1 MTNKPKLTKKI
12 VESCSQFVDFINSI
26 FSVLKDAFMP
36 KKEND
41 SESLFPSH
49 SSSADHENK
58 IELLKR
64 AFEKK
69 KQDRAL
75 RQAILID
82 QNKEIADRIDQIDT
96 DEMDRFS
103 DFETEEDAELNVAE
117 ELGTTEIIPP
127 DGEETRFVAPTQ
139 PIDESNDQKKK
150 DADFYRLAKNYLRP
164 PLDLLEEYDGK
175 QVLTDEEVKTQ
186 SETLQLTLD
195 SFAIDARVI
204 GAIVGPRVTLYKI
217 QPAQGVKVETISQI
231 SQNIAMEM
239 RAVSLRILTPV
250 PGKKY
255 VGIEIPNNKP
265 VVIGIKQQLQS
276 KSWTNNNYMIPTVLG
291 KNISGEDVVLDLAKA
306 PHLLIAGATGSGK
319 SVCLNT
325 MILSLLYQFT
335 PEDLRLILV
344 DPKVVEFS
352 VFHKIPHL
360 VVPII
365 TDTSKVCA
373 TLNWVIKEMEKRY
386 QLLSKVGSRNIEA
399 FNKRGCVASG
409 ETGSDGTFV
418 PAKLPFLVVVID
430 ELADIMMTSKVDVEV
445 SLARIAQLSRAVGIH
460 MIVATQRP
468 SVNVITGIIKA
479 NFPTRIAFQ
488 VTSQI
493 DSRTILDSKGAESL
507 LGRGDMLFS
516 PPGASG
522 LIRIQGPLVSDNE
535 VQYVADFVSNQAE
548 QHFCEDVFE
557 TPSVTEEVEI
567 NEQARLSDQEEEL
580 IAQAIEIVR
589 ESGRASTSYVQR
601 SLRIGYNRAATLME
615 ILEARGIVGPA
626 IGRAPREIL

>member
-1 MTNKPKLTKKI
+1 MANNKKI
-12 VESCSQFVDFINSI
+12 LINIGHGFDKFLDLMKSL
-26 FSVLKDAFMP
+26 FSVLQEAVMP
-36 KKEND
+36 KRENND
-41 SESLFPSH
+41 DLF
-49 SSSADHENK
+49 SSRSAMVDHESK
-58 IELLKR
+58 IKRLKR
-64 AFEKK
+64 EFEKK

-75 RQAILID
+75 RQAIL
-82 QNKEIADRIDQIDT
+82 
-96 DEMDRFS
+96 S
-103 DFETEEDAELNVAE
+103 
-117 ELGTTEIIPP
+117 
-127 DGEETRFVAPTQ
+127 
-139 PIDESNDQKKK
+139 DQKKK
-150 DADFYRLAKNYLRP
+150 IADKIANIHSEAVEPISDQSDSDDLELDSSTAEPLMEEVDSPNEGSCFVPTTELHVESKAEKKKNDSTYRLAQNYQRP
-164 PLDLLEEYDGK
+164 GLELLDDYDGK
-175 QVLTDEEVKTQ
+175 QVLTDAEVETQ
-186 SETLQLTLD
+186 SDTLQLTLD
-195 SFAIDARVI
+195 SFAIDAQVI

-217 QPAQGVKVETISQI
+217 LPAQGVKVETISQI

-239 RAVSLRILTPV
+239 RAISLRILTPV

-276 KSWTNNNYMIPTVLG
+276 KSWTHNNYMIPTVLG

-352 VFHKIPHL
+352 VFHKAPHL
-360 VVPII
+360 IVPII

-386 QLLSKVGSRNIEA
+386 QLLSKVGSRNLEA
-399 FNKRGCVASG
+399 FNKRGCVPEG
-409 ETGSDGTFV
+409 ETVTDGTFV

-430 ELADIMMTSKVDVEV
+430 ELADIMMTSRADVEV

-522 LIRIQGPLVSDNE
+522 LIRIQGPLVSDHE
-535 VQYVADFVSNQAE
+535 VQAVADFVASQAE

-557 TPSVTEEVEI
+557 TPSMTEEVEI

-626 IGRAPREIL
+626 IGRTPREVL

>member
-1 MTNKPKLTKKI
+1 MANDKKNMQKLATGFKKFI
-12 VESCSQFVDFINSI
+12 DFIHAA
-26 FSVLKDAFMP
+26 FSVLQEAFLP
-36 KKEND
+36 KKENNDD
-41 SESLFPSH
+41 SYL
-49 SSSADHENK
+49 SSRDASTDHEYK
-58 IELLKR
+58 ISSLKQK
-64 AFEKK
+64 FEKK

-75 RQAILID
+75 RQAIL
-82 QNKEIADRIDQIDT
+82 A
-96 DEMDRFS
+96 
-103 DFETEEDAELNVAE
+103 
-117 ELGTTEIIPP
+117 
-127 DGEETRFVAPTQ
+127 
-139 PIDESNDQKKK
+139 DQKKDLANK
-150 DADFYRLAKNYLRP
+150 ISQIQSEPIVPFSDLPDDSNFEPESDANEVPSMNTEQIDDDNRFVSSPKTVIEAKNENPNKSTSYRLAKNYQLP
-164 PLDLLEEYDGK
+164 SLELLDAYKDK
-175 QVLTDEEVKTQ
+175 QVLTDDEVKSQ
-186 SETLQLTLD
+186 SDTLQLTLD
-195 SFAIDARVI
+195 SFAIDAQVI

-239 RAVSLRILTPV
+239 RAISLRILTPV

-255 VGIEIPNNKP
+255 VGIEIPNHKP
-265 VVIGIKQQLQS
+265 VVIGIKQQFQS
-276 KSWTNNNYMIPTVLG
+276 KSWTKNNYMIPTVLG

-325 MILSLLYQFT
+325 MILSLLYQFS

-352 VFHKIPHL
+352 VFHKTPHL
-360 VVPII
+360 IVPII
-365 TDTSKVCA
+365 TDTGKVCA

-399 FNKRGCVASG
+399 FNKRGCIPEG
-409 ETGSDGTFV
+409 ETVEDGTFI

-430 ELADIMMTSKVDVEV
+430 ELADIMMTSKADVEV

-488 VTSQI
+488 VTSQV

-522 LIRIQGPLVSDNE
+522 LIRIQGPLVSDQE
-535 VQYVADFVSNQAE
+535 VQAVADFVASQAE

-626 IGRAPREIL
+626 NGRTPREIL